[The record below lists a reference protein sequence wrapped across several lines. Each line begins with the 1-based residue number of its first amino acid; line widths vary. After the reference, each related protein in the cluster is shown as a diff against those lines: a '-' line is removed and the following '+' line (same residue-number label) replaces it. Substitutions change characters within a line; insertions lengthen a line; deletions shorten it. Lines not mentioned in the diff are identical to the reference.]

1 MSGYK
6 SGPGRSMWIK
16 FQSKTILER
25 KHSMRGLKGRIA
37 CITGAAQGIGQEICI
52 RLAEEGAIIIALD
65 ILDTKSTVNRCREKG
80 GHARGFVFDVTNK
93 NQIHRVVQEIGEQ
106 FERIDIWVNNAG
118 VFDNTATVA
127 LSEQK
132 WDQIS
137 DINYKAMFLCAQ
149 PVIPLMQKNNWGRFI
164 NLSSMAGKMAYSEEI
179 AYCSTKAAVLGLT
192 RALAVEL
199 GCHGITA
206 NAICPGP
213 IQTDMLKNTY
223 QHLADINGVTLEE
236 WSADI
241 LKTIPAG
248 RFGKPADVAALVA
261 FLASDDAG
269 FINGQA
275 INIDGGLVFY

>member
-1 MSGYK
+1 
-6 SGPGRSMWIK
+6 
-16 FQSKTILER
+16 
-25 KHSMRGLKGRIA
+25 MRGLKGRIA

-106 FERIDIWVNNAG
+106 FQRIDIWVNNAG

>member
-1 MSGYK
+1 
-6 SGPGRSMWIK
+6 
-16 FQSKTILER
+16 
-25 KHSMRGLKGRIA
+25 MRGIKGRVA
-37 CITGAAQGIGQEICI
+37 CITGAAQGIGQEICV
-52 RLAEEGAIIIALD
+52 RLAEEGATIIALD
-65 ILDTKSTVNRCREKG
+65 ILDTESTVNRCIEKG
-80 GHARGFVFDVTNK
+80 VDAQGHFFDVTNK
-93 NQIHRVVQEIGEQ
+93 EQIQKIVQQIGEQ

-118 VFDNTATVA
+118 IFDNTSTTA
-127 LSEQK
+127 LSEES
-132 WDQIS
+132 WDRIS

-149 PVIPLMQKNNWGRFI
+149 PVIPLMQKNGWGRFI

-213 IQTDMLKNTY
+213 IQTEMLKKTY

-236 WSADI
+236 WSTGI
-241 LKTIPAG
+241 LNTIPVG
-248 RFGKPADVAALVA
+248 RFGKPEDVAALVA
-261 FLASDDAG
+261 FLASEDAG
-269 FINGQA
+269 FINGQS